1 MVRNMRT
8 VVIDTIEHKNT
19 GKIPWHIDLTSG
31 FIKNVESER
40 DCRDV
45 DAYLQNH
52 MYRLK
57 YKKNRVLENG
67 DEIDMFEVR
76 WTYGDDGGDV
86 GIVAEYPMKNHNLE
100 DYPFPLVDK
109 MFAVDICRKLEAE
122 ELGRFRMFSLT
133 MNFFE
138 RSWSL
143 RGMENILMD
152 MLLEEDFTTRLYN
165 IIFDH
170 HMELL
175 DAVLDYDYEAV
186 YFGDDWGQQKGLIMG
201 PDLWRKYIKPPM
213 KTMFEKIKSKGKYVV
228 LHSCGDLREIM
239 GDLVEIGLDVYN
251 TVQPEIYDLTELKRE
266 YGRDLTFYGA
276 ISTQQFLPYATAE
289 EVYDKTIETLKV
301 MAPGGGYIL
310 SPTHAVTPDIPV
322 ENIEALVK
330 AARDF

>member
-1 MVRNMRT
+1 
-8 VVIDTIEHKNT
+8 
-19 GKIPWHIDLTSG
+19 
-31 FIKNVESER
+31 
-40 DCRDV
+40 
-45 DAYLQNH
+45 
-52 MYRLK
+52 
-57 YKKNRVLENG
+57 
-67 DEIDMFEVR
+67 
-76 WTYGDDGGDV
+76 
-86 GIVAEYPMKNHNLE
+86 
-100 DYPFPLVDK
+100 
-109 MFAVDICRKLEAE
+109 
-122 ELGRFRMFSLT
+122 
-133 MNFFE
+133 
-138 RSWSL
+138 
-143 RGMENILMD
+143 MENILMD
-152 MLLEEDFTTRLYN
+152 MLLEENFTTRLYN
-165 IIFDH
+165 RIFDH

-213 KTMFEKIKSKGKYVV
+213 KTMFEKIKLKGKYVV